1 MEYYTAENFSGALGN
16 IGSDW
21 KWHSDALEATFNFSD
36 FKTAFAFMTQVAEV
50 AERMQH
56 HPDWQNSYKRVKVRL
71 FTHDHNAVTDLDI
84 TLAKEISAL
93 VKN

>member
-1 MEYYTAENFSGALGN
+1 MEYYTAENFSGALEN
-16 IGSDW
+16 VGSDW
-21 KWHSDALEATFNFSD
+21 KWQSDALEATFIFSD

-56 HPDWQNSYKRVKVRL
+56 HPDWQNSYNRVKVRL

-84 TLAKEISAL
+84 ALAKEISAL

>member
-56 HPDWQNSYKRVKVRL
+56 HPDWQNSYNRVKVRL

-84 TLAKEISAL
+84 ALAKEISAL